1 MEGTMTAQHRHPIT
15 ASTDERIAAAIA
27 KVEMLCHPNLSD
39 PHHDPLQYHAIL
51 QRLRAAA

>member
-1 MEGTMTAQHRHPIT
+1 MERTMTAQPRHPIA
-15 ASTDERIAAAIA
+15 ASTDQRIAAAIA
-27 KVEMLCHPNLSD
+27 KVEMLCRPNPAD

>member
-1 MEGTMTAQHRHPIT
+1 MEGTMTAQPRHTFT

-27 KVEMLCHPNLSD
+27 KVEMLCRPNPAD